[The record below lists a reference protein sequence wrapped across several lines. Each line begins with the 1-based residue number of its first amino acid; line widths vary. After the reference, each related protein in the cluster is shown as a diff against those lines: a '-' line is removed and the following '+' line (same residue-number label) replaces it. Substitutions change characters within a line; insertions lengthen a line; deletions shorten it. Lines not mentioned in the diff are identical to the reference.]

1 MHSKQGQHPAPR
13 IDYAGFQELAPAVV
27 AALAALGKAVD
38 QSGLDKSLT
47 ELLKVHASRLNA
59 CAFCLQYHLN
69 LARQLGVD
77 EARLEQLADWRTA
90 PVYTPRERAA
100 LAWTEALT
108 LQAQHAATDAA
119 YLDVQ
124 AQFSASEIAF
134 LTAAVAAI
142 QAWNR
147 IAGALHF
154 TPPPAVAV
162 AATATNARA

>member
-77 EARLEQLADWRTA
+77 EARLAQLADWRTA

-108 LQAQHAATDAA
+108 RQAQHAATDAA
-119 YLDVQ
+119 YLDMQ

-154 TPPPAVAV
+154 TPPAAV
-162 AATATNARA
+162 AAAATNARA

>member
-1 MHSKQGQHPAPR
+1 MHSKSAQHQPHYPAPR
-13 IDYAGFQELAPAVV
+13 IDYAGFQALAPAVT
-27 AALAALGKAVD
+27 AALGALGKAVD

-47 ELLKVHASRLNA
+47 ELIKVHASRLNG

-77 EARLEQLADWRTA
+77 EARLAQLDAWRKA
-90 PVYTPRERAA
+90 PVYSPRERAA

-119 YLDVQ
+119 YSEVEQ
-124 AQFSASEIAF
+124 QFSTSEIAF
-134 LTAAVAAI
+134 LTAAIAAI

-154 TPPPAVAV
+154 TPP
-162 AATATNARA
+162 AALAA